1 MITCTEKGGNFAGC
15 DGNQV
20 DSGYIWAKDMGM
32 VSQSC
37 DPFTTDVFTS
47 CGNKKCKI
55 KGDTPV
61 CVDF

>member
-47 CGNKKCKI
+47 CGN
-55 KGDTPV
+55 
-61 CVDF
+61 